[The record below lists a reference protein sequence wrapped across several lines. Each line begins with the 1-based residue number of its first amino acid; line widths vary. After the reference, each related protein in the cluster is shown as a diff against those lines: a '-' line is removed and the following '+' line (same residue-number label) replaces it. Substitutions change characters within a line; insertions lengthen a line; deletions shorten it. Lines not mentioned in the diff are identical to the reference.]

1 MRFMKSL
8 AAYWAAIVPA
18 PGAGRLALLGNAVKL
33 ARARRRYGIGPAD
46 FALYG
51 MADRPDSE
59 WLEYVNEPEFK
70 NLARSLSDLE
80 SRRLAHDKLRFH
92 EHCRTHGIRTVA
104 VLGIV
109 GGDGS
114 GDAFVPHL
122 EADGVASLLEEHG
135 QLFFKRLD
143 RSYGVGAFRARWQDG
158 QVAFNDRTG
167 SVADLVAHCRGHGR
181 GYIVQELIRMHPAVQ
196 AIMAQGVGTVRVM
209 TCRLPPP
216 FRIIGAYLRITVGSN
231 VTDNFVYGTSGN
243 LSAGIDVETGRLTNC
258 FGARHRGSL
267 QMAEVDRH
275 PDTGNR
281 VAGTQL
287 PDWEAARSL
296 VEAASNTLPR
306 LTIVGWDVAFTVNG
320 PVIVEANAKPGP
332 QGLQVAMRRGI
343 RPALEDAFSAA
354 ATANAGPQRVG
365 T

>member
-1 MRFMKSL
+1 MRILNSL
-8 AAYWAAIVPA
+8 ASYWNAIAPA
-18 PGAGRLALLGNAVKL
+18 SGAGGFALIGNAVKL

-51 MADRPDSE
+51 MAARPDSE

-70 NLARSLSDLE
+70 NFARSLSDLE
-80 SRRLAHDKLRFH
+80 SRKLAHDKLRFH

-114 GDAFVPHL
+114 GDASVPHL
-122 EADGVASLLEEHG
+122 EPDRVASLLEEHG

-143 RSYGVGAFRARWQDG
+143 GSYGVGAFRARWQNG

-167 SVADLVAHCRGHGR
+167 SVADLIAHCGTHGR
-181 GYIVQELIRMHPAVQ
+181 GYIVQELIRMHPAVET
-196 AIMAQGVGTVRVM
+196 IMAQGVGTARVM

-267 QMAEVDRH
+267 QMADVERH

-296 VEAASNTLPR
+296 VETASNSLPG
-306 LTIVGWDVAFTVNG
+306 LTIVGWDVAFAVDG

-332 QGLQVAMRRGI
+332 QGLQVAMTRGI
-343 RPALEDAFSAA
+343 RPALAEAVAAAAA
-354 ATANAGPQRVG
+354 ATAGPQRVG

>member
-1 MRFMKSL
+1 MRIVSSL
-8 AAYWAAIVPA
+8 ASYWTAITPA
-18 PGAGRLALLGNAVKL
+18 PGAGRLALFGDAVKL

-51 MADRPDSE
+51 MADTPDSE
-59 WLEYVNEPEFK
+59 WPEYVNEPEFK

-92 EHCRTHGIRTVA
+92 EHCGMHGIRTVA
-104 VLGIV
+104 VLGVV

-114 GDAFVPHL
+114 GDATVPHL
-122 EADGVASLLEEHG
+122 EADRVASLLEERG

-143 RSYGVGAFRARWQDG
+143 GSYGVGAFRARWHDG
-158 QVAFNDRTG
+158 HVAFNDRTG
-167 SVADLVAHCRGHGR
+167 SVADLIAHCGTHGR
-181 GYIVQELIRMHPAVQ
+181 GYIVQELIRLHPAVQ
-196 AIMAQGVGTVRVM
+196 AIMAQGVGTARVM

-243 LSAGIDVETGRLTNC
+243 LSAGIDVKTGRLTNC
-258 FGARHRGSL
+258 FGARQRGSL

-296 VEAASNTLPR
+296 VEAASNSLPG
-306 LTIVGWDVAFTVNG
+306 LTIVGWDVAFTVDG
-320 PVIVEANAKPGP
+320 PVIVEAVAKPGP
-332 QGLQVAMRRGI
+332 QGLQVAMRCGI
-343 RPALEDAFSAA
+343 RPALADAFAA
-354 ATANAGPQRVG
+354 ALTTTAGLQRVG